1 MTRPQGLLDLLAT
14 SGVRGYSSSMA
25 WTPTQPVVEA
35 IRLAVRGC
43 VEAEAIG
50 LFRIAMVQV
59 VARQPQGQGADHL
72 FAVRIL

>member
-1 MTRPQGLLDLLAT
+1 
-14 SGVRGYSSSMA
+14 MA